1 MTNYKPQYTTRWQ
14 RAMQDFE
21 EGKGWLFYL
30 VAATTV
36 GVLYALLVF
45 VLAIEP

>member
-1 MTNYKPQYTTRWQ
+1 MTNYRPRYTTRWQ
-14 RAMQDFE
+14 RALQDFE

-30 VAATTV
+30 LAAVAA
-36 GVLYALLVF
+36 GVLYALFVF